1 MLELEPQP
9 SLAGKNAARLPM
21 RAWLSRIDDLL
32 LRPYSIRVGSLI
44 FMLAFIVS
52 AALGVLRQ
60 MLFNA
65 QFGTDLDAA
74 AYYAAFRLPDTIS
87 TLIAGGTLAN
97 AMIPVLLGVAHA
109 RDRQAA
115 QQLAGLVLN
124 TLLAVV
130 LPLVLLAIATAPLFV
145 RYVLAPGFD
154 AETAALATSLT
165 RIMLLE
171 LLLVVFTGVAVAL
184 LSAENRFVLPAIAI
198 ASGNI
203 TLIGG
208 IVLAMR
214 FPAIGVYGPAV
225 GSIGDVLLHSAVL
238 SYGLY
243 RTGYRY
249 RPLWNPH
256 DSDLRAV
263 IRLLI
268 PNGLSGG
275 VNYAGTIVDTAFA
288 SLARSA
294 AAIPALYNAFLLIGL
309 PQRLL
314 GIAIAQAVFPRL
326 AAYVVSE
333 DWRRMRRT
341 LLLALVAALLL
352 SLLTALA
359 LALSGRPIISL
370 LFERGRFDAAAGSL
384 TFHLLLIYL
393 AGLPGF
399 ILTELLTRGLIA
411 LRDTRTPLI
420 TNCLQLAGRIGLISL
435 WLPAL
440 DVPAIPLAFAVTSA
454 AEAALLGG
462 VLWHKLR
469 RRNQPAQT

>member
-1 MLELEPQP
+1 LLELEPQP
-9 SLAGKNAARLPM
+9 ALAKQKTTRPPFRDWLARLD
-21 RAWLSRIDDLL
+21 ALL
-32 LRPYSIRVGSLI
+32 LRSYSIQVGSLI

-52 AALGVLRQ
+52 AAFGILRQ

-65 QFGTDLDAA
+65 QFGTGLDAA
-74 AYYAAFRLPDTIS
+74 AYYAAFRLPETIS

-97 AMIPVLLGVAHA
+97 AMIPVLLGVART

-115 QQLAGLVLN
+115 QQLASLVLN

-145 RYVLAPGFD
+145 RYVLAPGFA
-154 AETAALATSLT
+154 AETAALATALT

-184 LSAENRFVLPAIAI
+184 LSAENRFLLPAIAI
-198 ASGNI
+198 ASGNL

-208 IVLAMR
+208 ILLAMR
-214 FPAIGVYGPAV
+214 FPTIGVYGPAV
-225 GSIGDVLLHSAVL
+225 GSIGDVLLHSVIL

-249 RPLWNPH
+249 RLHWHPRDPN
-256 DSDLRAV
+256 LRAV
-263 IRLLI
+263 VRLLI

-288 SLARSA
+288 SLARST

-326 AAYVVSE
+326 AAYAVAQ

-341 LLLALVAALLL
+341 LLLALAAALFL
-352 SLLTALA
+352 SLVTVPALA
-359 LALSGRPIISL
+359 LGGRQIISL
-370 LFERGRFDAAAGSL
+370 LFERGRFDVAAGTL
-384 TFHLLLIYL
+384 TFQLLLIYL

-399 ILTELLTRGLIA
+399 IFTELLTRGLIA

-420 TNCLQLAGRIGLISL
+420 TNCLQLAGRIALIPL

-440 DVPAIPLAFAVTSA
+440 DVLAIPLAFAVTSA

-462 VLWHKLR
+462 VLRHKLR
-469 RRNQPAQT
+469 RQRTA